1 MRIEISAGG
10 IGYGTSVM
18 EFSSVF
24 DGFLS
29 NTDNVISCFKTVKNE
44 TYSLSGGAGNLQ
56 TALDDLESRV
66 RTEESLK
73 ENAVLAKAKSDSFLS
88 LAQRIDNQVAN
99 DVKKNRDELYSVNSC
114 AKPTTSNEEKKW
126 YEKAW
131 DWLCDRAEDIKEGF
145 LNIGDSLRK
154 IWNSV
159 VEFYQE
165 HKKIIDTVLVI
176 IGVVGAL
183 AAIIFTGGAALIP
196 ILTALGC
203 SAGVATAISAGVA
216 IIAAITS
223 IASGTLNIIDIW
235 CEIDND
241 SFQKWKKGLGIASLV
256 FNGIYSIGT
265 IYNSIKGF
273 SYDDVYKYV
282 RESYSKDGISYGGSY
297 AQVKATSDSQLY
309 EVHEC
314 PSFSASGD
322 QYRGDLPSIRMEK
335 ADHALTGSF
344 GRSNAASAYRS
355 AQAEFLR
362 NGDFSKAFQMDID
375 DLSQFGFKYAKA
387 IQEMKKYAK
396 LFRGMR
402 GFK

>member
-114 AKPTTSNEEKKW
+114 ARPTTSNEEKKW

-216 IIAAITS
+216 IIADITS
-223 IASGTLNIIDIW
+223 ISST
-235 CEIDND
+235 
-241 SFQKWKKGLGIASLV
+241 
-256 FNGIYSIGT
+256 
-265 IYNSIKGF
+265 
-273 SYDDVYKYV
+273 
-282 RESYSKDGISYGGSY
+282 
-297 AQVKATSDSQLY
+297 
-309 EVHEC
+309 
-314 PSFSASGD
+314 
-322 QYRGDLPSIRMEK
+322 
-335 ADHALTGSF
+335 F
-344 GRSNAASAYRS
+344 GAR
-355 AQAEFLR
+355 
-362 NGDFSKAFQMDID
+362 
-375 DLSQFGFKYAKA
+375 
-387 IQEMKKYAK
+387 
-396 LFRGMR
+396 
-402 GFK
+402 